1 MTYSLVCAE
10 GHDPETITVQAM
22 NDDEAMMKLMPKSK
36 EHLDVN
42 PSEMGPM
49 PEDQAKAFIS
59 SHWTKS

>member
-10 GHDPETITVQAM
+10 GHEPETITVEAM
-22 NDDEAMMKLMPKSK
+22 NDEDAMMKLMPKSK

-42 PSEMGPM
+42 HSEMANM

-59 SHWTKS
+59 SHWTKA